1 MKVRMVPI
9 GQVFDRFPRMVR
21 DLAKAR
27 GKEIQLEISGADTDL
42 DKTIVDE
49 VGEPLMHL
57 VRNCVDHGFEPP
69 DVREARGKPRHGTLK
84 LNAYHEGNQVI
95 IEISDDGGGHRPR
108 SACAPRRSAWASS
121 PRATASPTAR
131 SSS

>member
-27 GKEIQLEISGADTDL
+27 GKDIHLEIAGAETDL

-57 VRNCVDHGFEPP
+57 VRNCVDHGIEPP
-69 DVREARGKPRHGTLK
+69 DVREAQRQAAPRHAQAQRLSRR
-84 LNAYHEGNQVI
+84 Q
-95 IEISDDGGGHRPR
+95 SGHHRDLRRRRRDR
-108 SACAPRRSAWASS
+108 SAARARQRRSAWA
-121 PRATASPTAR
+121 
-131 SSS
+131 